1 MNKITFTVSNN
12 GSQLW
17 FKNGKHGRKDG
28 PAEIFIEGSR
38 FWYKNDKWHR
48 DDGPS
53 EIYINGMQ
61 FWNKNGMIH
70 YGMIQ

>member
-38 FWYKNDKWHR
+38 FWYKNNVSHR
-48 DDGPS
+48 DNGPADIWEDGS
-53 EIYINGMQ
+53 EIWYKDGKRQ
-61 FWNKNGMIH
+61 WTK
-70 YGMIQ
+70 